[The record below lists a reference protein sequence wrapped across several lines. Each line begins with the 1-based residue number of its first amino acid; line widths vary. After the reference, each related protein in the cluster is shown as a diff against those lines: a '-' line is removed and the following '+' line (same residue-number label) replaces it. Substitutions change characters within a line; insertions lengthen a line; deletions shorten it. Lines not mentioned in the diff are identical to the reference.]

1 MAKLTD
7 VYCTYTGGNIY
18 VCTAKFG
25 DVYLASDLESYGTY
39 DVPYDDIEEKYD
51 CDYDSHWK
59 DSSDPLPTWQEL
71 LDAIRDSYER
81 GVSTNVSMY
90 EVEAILHE
98 CHPCMSM
105 HIGESASDRI
115 DYDPPAIDDNSER
128 LETIAQF
135 IDIFDDFLDWKGVDI
150 PNDEREDDPCASN
163 IYGTDYGYLSD
174 RIESLLI
181 RYGVLKGE

>member
-59 DSSDPLPTWQEL
+59 DSSEPLPTWQEL

-128 LETIAQF
+128 LETIAKCDQ
-135 IDIFDDFLDWKGVDI
+135 IYVVEQGHITQHGTH
-150 PNDEREDDPCASN
+150 DELRQMDGLYRN
-163 IYGTDYGYLSD
+163 
-174 RIESLLI
+174 LL
-181 RYGVLKGE
+181 KFA